1 MDNDFQSHQLQLES
15 DWSQQVSVDNNII
28 DVHPP
33 TLPPKPPNHAL
44 TNTGVQEVV
53 QPPPLPPKS

>member
-1 MDNDFQSHQLQLES
+1 MDSDFHSHQLQLES
-15 DWSQQVSVDNNII
+15 DWSQQVSVDNI

-33 TLPPKPPNHAL
+33 TLPPKPPNRAL
-44 TNTGVQEVV
+44 TNTGVPEEVV